1 MIYIYQTISIYVNL
15 SLIGGVPNNWLGV
28 FRGSAWEWSEA
39 RHQFYYHAFTKEQPD
54 LNYWN
59 PAIIQEMKNIL
70 KFWTDKGVDGFRMDA
85 VPFLFEDQDFKDEP
99 VSGKTDDPEDYNYL
113 SHIYTWNFPEVKM
126 VLAEFTEDV
135 HFNTNDEGVV
145 MLEALSE
152 DLTTDDMM
160 SFYACSDFPFN
171 FNLIVNLKP
180 EELSGKYK
188 SKLHSLAP
196 ILNTRYQG
204 NSIKAQVGDWLESM
218 PEGKIANWVLGNH
231 DNWRYISSA

>member
-1 MIYIYQTISIYVNL
+1 M
-15 SLIGGVPNNWLGV
+15 

-39 RHQFYYHAFTKEQPD
+39 RQQFYYHAFTKEQPD

-59 PAIIQEMKNIL
+59 PAIIQEMKDIL

-99 VSGKTDDPEDYNYL
+99 LSGKTDDPEDYNYL
-113 SHIYTWNFPEVKM
+113 SHVYTWNFPEVKE

-135 HFNTNDEGVV
+135 HANTNDEGVV

-152 DLTTDDMM
+152 DLTTEDMM

-180 EELSGKYK
+180 EELSGIKTFY
-188 SKLHSLAP
+188 LYHSPFLY
-196 ILNTRYQG
+196 LR
-204 NSIKAQVGDWLESM
+204 AQ
-218 PEGKIANWVLGNH
+218 
-231 DNWRYISSA
+231 Y